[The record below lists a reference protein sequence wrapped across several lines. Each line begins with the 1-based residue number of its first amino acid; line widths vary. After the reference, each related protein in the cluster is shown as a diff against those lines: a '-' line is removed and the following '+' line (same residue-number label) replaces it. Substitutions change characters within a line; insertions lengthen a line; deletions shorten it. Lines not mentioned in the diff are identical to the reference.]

1 MFGFINIGANWDM
14 INQTS
19 FDLFKNKIPTYS
31 KKISLGKNVLNLKS
45 QFNFSDIKEKKINK
59 LRHVTNNENFVS
71 LVQKIK
77 TRDAFLKFCNNN
89 REHISYNLL
98 YRLTALKLK
107 TSQDI
112 ENNLEESL
120 NDFRKKIQESILIID
135 QPFSQSLIL
144 AEKKIKESIKNIDDV
159 SFVME
164 NIGEN
169 RIDVSCFWIVLN
181 SAIIA
186 WERKNKVKN
195 DKNEVYDDLIAIKNI
210 ISKNPGYEKNLPLEL
225 KYIDKA
231 IQSKDK
237 DSISEI
243 FDISLL
249 EGMKLLICHIEKL
262 PSSSYGPMLNEVY
275 KIYEINYRKLF
286 KSSNQELRDYN
297 IQFKPSK
304 IEKLSKIADIKKTS

>member
-1 MFGFINIGANWDM
+1 MFGFINISANWFM

-107 TSQDI
+107 TSQDS

-144 AEKKIKESIKNIDDV
+144 AEKKIKESIKNIDDI

-164 NIGEN
+164 NYLHQH
-169 RIDVSCFWIVLN
+169 F
-181 SAIIA
+181 
-186 WERKNKVKN
+186 
-195 DKNEVYDDLIAIKNI
+195 
-210 ISKNPGYEKNLPLEL
+210 
-225 KYIDKA
+225 
-231 IQSKDK
+231 
-237 DSISEI
+237 
-243 FDISLL
+243 
-249 EGMKLLICHIEKL
+249 
-262 PSSSYGPMLNEVY
+262 
-275 KIYEINYRKLF
+275 
-286 KSSNQELRDYN
+286 
-297 IQFKPSK
+297 
-304 IEKLSKIADIKKTS
+304 

>member
-1 MFGFINIGANWDM
+1 
-14 INQTS
+14 
-19 FDLFKNKIPTYS
+19 LCK
-31 KKISLGKNVLNLKS
+31 
-45 QFNFSDIKEKKINK
+45 
-59 LRHVTNNENFVS
+59 
-71 LVQKIK
+71 KIK

-249 EGMKLLICHIEKL
+249 EGMKLLICHIEK
-262 PSSSYGPMLNEVY
+262 
-275 KIYEINYRKLF
+275 
-286 KSSNQELRDYN
+286 
-297 IQFKPSK
+297 
-304 IEKLSKIADIKKTS
+304 